1 MYGIYK
7 ITQKS
12 TGMIYIGQSNNIFA
26 RWSQHMNAIDNLS
39 FHEAFRKDPLDFT
52 FEIQEITDNGSK
64 ENLDKLEKKWIT
76 KYDSYNKGFN
86 ATRGNGSAKDSKSQ
100 MLLVNGSINRLIHEK
115 YLDNVKN
122 QNILIIG
129 NFKFCNTLALYNN
142 ITIITDDYDFV
153 CDDAENVI
161 YIRSAGEIMTEINK
175 LQGKGKR
182 FDLGIHNPPYD
193 KGNEI
198 ISNALNVCENN
209 IVLMPFNQYKKNELF
224 KHIFELNLV
233 DPKTFK
239 DVAVQNNLCVCR
251 VVSQKIEQSFE
262 DVQIL
267 TYEKDFREFYK
278 LNLHTGSINQLF
290 DFPRKFK
297 GTDDITS
304 QKLSELKELI
314 WKDHNRLFYI
324 TRRAVLDGAHEL
336 DSDAFDVLWN
346 VKKDIDN
353 ISLPTTK
360 ITNEPG
366 KIVTGDF
373 LEFKTEK
380 ECENFTKFF
389 YAGGKNGLMTKLT
402 WGLHKSSG
410 SILPAIPQIDWS
422 KDRDYEHL
430 TYEELIKAL
439 KEDNNL

>member
-278 LNLHTGSINQLF
+278 LNQKIPCKYSYSCANKFFDGLDTTPGINLLKDYWNKHNKCF
-290 DFPRKFK
+290 C
-297 GTDDITS
+297 IT
-304 QKLSELKELI
+304 L
-314 WKDHNRLFYI
+314 
-324 TRRAVLDGAHEL
+324 RAVLDGAHEL
-336 DSDAFDVLWN
+336 DGGAFDVLWN
-346 VKKDIDN
+346 VKKSIDWNKLPISVNPKRNN
-353 ISLPTTK
+353 IL
-360 ITNEPG
+360 
-366 KIVTGDF
+366 VTVDF